1 MWSKPFGPFLEQGW
15 FGAELIR
22 MIFGSIFGSIFG
34 LKNVRRLWD
43 AHFDGWIF
51 GWANSDGPLK
61 IHRCRRRSACC
72 SWPAARWCDL
82 SGHFRNKIWPEIWYV
97 YVPPSVGSW
106 RSPIDDMF
114 MIFSW
119 QDFQPQ
125 KVGDFPLPTGS
136 KVKTSMELFKS
147 WISPSGHDGTNQG
160 SAEEPHFSFQWVIN
174 SNIDY
179 VSIVFLI

>member
-1 MWSKPFGPFLEQGW
+1 MTVMACHGGFHDPGTSRLYDINGQARNRLRTEVPIPYKVDF
-15 FGAELIR
+15 
-22 MIFGSIFGSIFG
+22 SG
-34 LKNVRRLWD
+34 LN
-43 AHFDGWIF
+43 
-51 GWANSDGPLK
+51 
-61 IHRCRRRSACC
+61 
-72 SWPAARWCDL
+72 
-82 SGHFRNKIWPEIWYV
+82 FREYPPKIWPEIWYV